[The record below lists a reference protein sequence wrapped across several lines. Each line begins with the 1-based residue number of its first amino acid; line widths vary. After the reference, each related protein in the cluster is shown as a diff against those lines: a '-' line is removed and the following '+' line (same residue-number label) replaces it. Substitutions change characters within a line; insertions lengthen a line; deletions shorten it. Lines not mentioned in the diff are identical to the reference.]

1 MKKEILGLSLAFC
14 LMASCAGAPADNRSE
29 DDWLLTTEIEYV
41 TQWPENELTALIPE
55 PQAGTLD
62 YIRDFSAEGRYQ
74 LVLKDI
80 SQEDCSAYVSSLQQA
95 GYAEVSSEANEA
107 SAGTVLQKDG
117 TVLSIAYSDNVL
129 NILITTT

>member
-1 MKKEILGLSLAFC
+1 
-14 LMASCAGAPADNRSE
+14 MAGCAGAPADNRSE

-80 SQEDCSAYVSSLQQA
+80 SQEDCSTYVSSLQQA

-107 SAGTVLQKDG
+107 SAGTVLQKDN
-117 TVLSIAYSDNVL
+117 TVLSSAYSDNVL